1 MADAFEYKV
10 RHRTHKRG
18 APYESADDFLNNYG
32 PDGWEVCAVALVPAF
47 FISDELYEIF
57 YLKRKAKP
65 LTEVAP
71 T

>member
-10 RHRTHKRG
+10 RHRVHKRG
-18 APYESADDFLNNYG
+18 APYESADDFLNGYG
-32 PDGWEVCAVALVPAF
+32 PDGWELVAVIAVPAYF
-47 FISDELYEIF
+47 TEQLYEIF